1 MTGGTRIR
9 LTAVAIALL
18 LVTSGLGAFG
28 GTAAASSGGNPPPTA
43 DPGQLAVSLTDG
55 DGTVNAT
62 YRVDE
67 TTGTINASYAGAKAD
82 VNVSYTDS
90 ATAIQFALDNATAE
104 NDTVVLGGGTFN
116 GSVDVG
122 ARTGLTLDG
131 GYSRLDGDAGRGDTV
146 DVTSNGATVQNL
158 IVVDS
163 PGTGIDSLNADDVT
177 LRNVESL
184 DSANNG
190 IAFANGTVRNVTI
203 RGGSVGL
210 SQGTSNGSTIADV
223 TIRQAQ
229 YTGLEI
235 NSANHTVR
243 DVTVN
248 NTTSGEGIL
257 EAGRNNTYENVTV
270 TNSSTEGFEV
280 GESEVSSTNATLRNV
295 TVEDNAANGIIADEG
310 DGVLLS
316 NVTAVDNGEHGV
328 RLEISGTVRHL
339 TATGNDWDGLKTT
352 FGSDGATIVDV
363 TAKRNGD
370 GLEISAANTTVRDA
384 VVTNNRDYGVSATG
398 YVNNTF
404 DDVTITRHGRTGI
417 RLGEGGTLVDSVVLD
432 NAKNTFG
439 GSGIFVKGKNAT
451 VRNVTVWGNGLDV
464 EAANVVVRNLTQKG
478 SSGTGLA
485 VDASNVTV
493 DDVSVR
499 NNLHYGLND
508 QNGDN
513 AFSNVTAVDNGDW
526 GIRVSKGTILTDSR
540 ASNNGDGSE
549 SGVRVDERNITLRN
563 VTATGSPEGFN
574 VREPNAT
581 LTDVVARNN
590 SQIGFRVKDRNA
602 TLTDVVARNN
612 ADGIRI
618 VNDGFDATLRN
629 ATVANNSD
637 DGVYLEDRSA
647 RGLLIANA
655 TVRDN
660 GNAGID
666 ISPQTGSR
674 IVDTTLTANGG
685 PELNVQPTTD
695 TFEVSPAPLDAS
707 NVTVGATTFDAIE
720 AKNVSFEGSATSPS
734 PGDERKRARTV
745 GKLSRLDA
753 GAFADVTVDYTTNDT
768 LGLQESSL
776 VLARYDSA
784 SGSYAPAASTPDSAA
799 NIVTA
804 NLTSFGPVVVL
815 GDPESGEG
823 GTVVDGTSTGTLDVN
838 GTEVV
843 DASIDYTAGQSGTA
857 TVSDLSSKPSSV
869 PNATTSGG
877 VDVNRVAS
885 YVEITAPEPASGANA
900 TVEIVVD
907 RSRIGEPNDTQ
918 VWRYVGG
925 GNGYQP
931 LATQVQSVTGSS
943 VRLSFETPGF
953 SVFMVGDPTA
963 ETAGGASGGGGS
975 AGIGESILA
984 GERSVTQALYEG
996 TARRVTV
1003 EFDRETTGAVAVES
1017 VGSLPDAAPDP
1028 DGRTVAA
1035 VDVTVPDDAAS
1046 RSATVEIAV
1055 PRSAVEGTGVDPAA
1069 LRVVEFER
1077 GSDDLRR
1084 LDTEVIDRG
1093 DGTVVLA
1100 AETPGFSTFAVVA
1113 PTSPGTAVRTPT
1125 RTATSDRSPSEM
1137 DTATPSGTATSTRTT
1152 TPSGTATPSP
1162 ESTGGSGDGFGWF
1175 VALVALSAV
1184 AAATRSD

>member
-1 MTGGTRIR
+1 MTGGRRTR
-9 LTAVAIALL
+9 LTAVAMALL
-18 LVTSGLGAFG
+18 LVVGAIGAFG
-28 GTAAASSGGNPPPTA
+28 GTAAASSGGNPAPTA
-43 DPGQLAVSLTDG
+43 DPGTLSVSLTDG
-55 DGTVNAT
+55 DGTANAT
-62 YRVDE
+62 YRVNA
-67 TTGTINASYAGAKAD
+67 TSGTINASYAGSKPD

-90 ATAIQFALDNATAE
+90 ATAIQFALDNATATY
-104 NDTVVLGGGTFN
+104 DTVVLGGGTFD
-116 GSVDVG
+116 GSVDIG
-122 ARTGLTLDG
+122 SRTGLTLDG

-146 DVTSNGATVQNL
+146 DVTSDGATVTDL
-158 IVVDS
+158 TVVDS

-184 DSANNG
+184 DSASNG
-190 IAFANGTVRNVTI
+190 VDFANGTIRNVTI
-203 RGGSVGL
+203 RGGNVGL

-235 NSANHTVR
+235 NSANHTIR

-248 NTTSGEGIL
+248 DTTSGEGIL

-280 GESEVSSTNATLRNV
+280 GESEVSSTDATLRNV
-295 TVEDNAANGIIADEG
+295 TVEDNAADGIIADEG

-328 RLEISGTVRHL
+328 RLEIPETVRHL
-339 TATGNDWDGLKTT
+339 TATDNDGDGIKVTADA
-352 FGSDGATIVDV
+352 DGATITDV

-370 GLEISAANTTVRDA
+370 GLEIRAANTTVRDA
-384 VVTNNRDYGVSATG
+384 VVTNNDDYGVSATG

-404 DDVTITRHGRTGI
+404 DNVTITRHGRTGI
-417 RLGEGGTLVDSVVLD
+417 RLGEGGTLVDSIVRD
-432 NAKNTFG
+432 NAKDTFV

-451 VRNVTVWGNGLDV
+451 VRNVTVRGNGLDV

-499 NNLHYGLND
+499 NNLDYGLHD
-508 QNGDN
+508 QSGDN
-513 AFSNVTAVDNGDW
+513 ALSNVTAADNGDS
-526 GIRVSKGTILTDSR
+526 GIFVSKGTVLTDSR

-574 VREPNAT
+574 VRNPNAT

-602 TLTDVVARNN
+602 TLTDVVARDN

-660 GNAGID
+660 GDAGID

-685 PELNVQPTTD
+685 SELNVQPTTD
-695 TFEVSPAPLDAS
+695 DFEVSPAPLDAS

-720 AKNVSFEGSATSPS
+720 AKNVSFEGTATPPS
-734 PGDERKRARTV
+734 PGDGWKRARTV
-745 GKLSRLDA
+745 GKLTRLDA
-753 GAFADVTVDYTTNDT
+753 GAFANVTVEYAATDT
-768 LGLQESSL
+768 LGLRESSL
-776 VLARYDSA
+776 ALARYDA
-784 SGSYAPAASTPDSAA
+784 GSGSYETATSTLDSTDDT
-799 NIVTA
+799 VGA
-804 NLTSFGPVVVL
+804 NLTTFGPVAIL

-823 GTVVDGTSTGTLDVN
+823 GTTVDGTSTGTLDVG
-838 GTEVV
+838 GTDVV
-843 DASIDYTAGQSGTA
+843 DASIDYAASRSGTA

-869 PNATTSGG
+869 PNATDAGG

-885 YVEITAPEPASGANA
+885 YVEITAPEPTGGANA
-900 TVEIVVD
+900 TVELVVD
-907 RSRIGEPNDTQ
+907 RESVVDPNDTR
-918 VWRYVGG
+918 VWRYAGDGG
-925 GNGYQP
+925 GYRP
-931 LATQVQSVTGSS
+931 LATQVRSVTGSS
-943 VRLSFETPGF
+943 VRLTFETPGF
-953 SVFMVGDPTA
+953 SVFVIGDAPA
-963 ETAGGASGGGGS
+963 AAGDDGDDGGGGGGGVGS
-975 AGIGESILA
+975 TILA
-984 GERSVTQALYEG
+984 GERSVSQTLYGG

-1003 EFDRETTGAVAVES
+1003 AFDRPTTGTVAVEP
-1017 VGSLPDAAPDP
+1017 VGGLPDVAPEP
-1028 DGRTVAA
+1028 DGRTLAA
-1035 VDVTVPDDAAS
+1035 VDVTVPDEAAS
-1046 RSATVEIAV
+1046 RPATVEIAV
-1055 PRSAVEGTGVDPAA
+1055 PSAAVEDANVDPAA
-1069 LRVVEFER
+1069 LRVVAFDR
-1077 GSDDLRR
+1077 GDDGLRR
-1084 LDTEVIDRG
+1084 LDTDVVSADG
-1093 DGTVVLA
+1093 GTVVLA
-1100 AETPGFSTFAVVA
+1100 AETPGFSTFAVIA
-1113 PTSPGTAVRTPT
+1113 PADRTARTTAGPTATPGTATP
-1125 RTATSDRSPSEM
+1125 RRSP
-1137 DTATPSGTATSTRTT
+1137 DAT
-1152 TPSGTATPSP
+1152 GTATPSAPGTDASGATPTP
-1162 ESTGGSGDGFGWF
+1162 EPTEGSGAGFGSLVAV
-1175 VALVALSAV
+1175 VALLAV
-1184 AAATRSD
+1184 ATRRT